1 MFIILR
7 WMYCYKLQAGAPW
20 QYIYPEGI
28 RYLLNHIKDKYQ
40 NPIIYITENGIK
52 INSAHSNGKLV
63 KF

>member
-20 QYIYPEGI
+20 QYIYAEGI